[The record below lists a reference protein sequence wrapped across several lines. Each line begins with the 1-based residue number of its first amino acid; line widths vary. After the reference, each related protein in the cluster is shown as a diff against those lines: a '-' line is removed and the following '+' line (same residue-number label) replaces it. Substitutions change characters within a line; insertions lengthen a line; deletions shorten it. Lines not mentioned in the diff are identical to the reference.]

1 MDISDSESDDFFSGI
16 RSLRRKLGLSAKPA
30 ANTTAPANTTRL
42 ATPTRAKPASSAPPK
57 PSPRYSQHSKQH
69 ISQQAHKITAE
80 HVKEVTNRVTP
91 QEIAALLS
99 PRKHRSRKT
108 RRLSAEQNTQ
118 ISPKHTIP
126 ARSPESRIASPRTP
140 VDSSLEMKRASMDS
154 SSSLG
159 SPLGLP
165 IDRPSEFSVRSLWD
179 GTDPS
184 PLRTPAR
191 RRLVKSPLQEL
202 SARLPSNANRL
213 SIGRG
218 YAETAEVTG
227 LLGSVEDAL
236 ITDKDLDHAQRK
248 LGEAAALTQQQIIRE
263 LRERIRAFSDTEL
276 LNSAA
281 ISDWWPSV
289 TLLCQFHTLGHGEL
303 GYSENGVLWR
313 GSFVGAIASAVQNQT
328 GGLPEEQC
336 RIEENLLLVFPWHR
350 VSSLR
355 KKSFDDMD
363 HVMMT
368 VDEDMGVAFQIGG
381 GYSIEDIEKRV
392 ASMKVCLSGNMALRR
407 QQLEQE
413 RLSEDSDSD
422 GAGAGIGTGGAVSEQ
437 QSYLIESILRHAV
450 SSHQELFQD
459 LDVSRA
465 LQTGSFMKS
474 ASDLATRF
482 SQQLATMAVET
493 NNKKRKRRVANNH
506 TNTSCDDPGTETI
519 PGTCTLCYA
528 AEEAVILY
536 PCEHRICNDCFTHL
550 KTMPPTSSQTTSGE
564 KEALC
569 MCPWD
574 RSLIST
580 HIVIK

>member
-422 GAGAGIGTGGAVSEQ
+422 GA
-437 QSYLIESILRHAV
+437 
-450 SSHQELFQD
+450 
-459 LDVSRA
+459 
-465 LQTGSFMKS
+465 
-474 ASDLATRF
+474 
-482 SQQLATMAVET
+482 
-493 NNKKRKRRVANNH
+493 
-506 TNTSCDDPGTETI
+506 
-519 PGTCTLCYA
+519 
-528 AEEAVILY
+528 
-536 PCEHRICNDCFTHL
+536 
-550 KTMPPTSSQTTSGE
+550 
-564 KEALC
+564 
-569 MCPWD
+569 
-574 RSLIST
+574 
-580 HIVIK
+580 